1 MATLITQVSTQKA
14 NYASTFIYT
23 MNVSFNGI
31 EGDIQ
36 SAKIKVL
43 MPQTIKYTLGDIQ
56 KPVKQVLQDLVVGGT
71 LLTFDFGTII
81 DLGISARLSLGCQFK
96 QTANVGDIFQCEPQL
111 WINEV
116 LYTTSVVGVVTLQV
130 IPQFQISTAMIL
142 PTVSP
147 APGGTVVCTIDL
159 ENFGDKWA
167 EITNV
172 VITCPAPNGLTLD
185 DTFTVVG
192 KDKSGAPF
200 QDARAD
206 GIQGVIE
213 NNILTFNLPDY
224 RGYDYQIIYRAI
236 IDGTVPIGS
245 QITTNIPWTI
255 NTVDQIPGWNTITL
269 AAPIYHGTVSKYGPD
284 YTLPGEYI
292 NYELYMIND
301 GNQVL
306 THVYMVDDLPDQV
319 VCYKF
324 QTGTF
329 YIAAIKRYVNGVYNI
344 GYTTLNGA
352 NGTLGPFN
360 TDVNSVVDLTT
371 IIPTGDQLSS
381 LTWNLPVLGIGM
393 TQQVAPS
400 IDGIVRGDTTIGSR
414 ILNHFHLEWDTPT
427 GRATN
432 LSNQTVVVDN
442 FCMLAPKL
450 TEISPNTPVNP
461 GDIITYQ
468 FQVDC
473 TRSRL
478 ENPLIAAFLPP
489 TLELIG
495 VDNLTYT
502 DYFPNPPTLTDPPI
516 VVLPNFDNSG
526 NTLVKAAFGGAYSF
540 ACRQRSSIKFNVH
553 VRVVIGAK
561 GSTAVNV
568 LLNNTTNTGVI
579 PSGVEVY
586 KDTDDL
592 AQNGIRNQLYAQS
605 NTLSNVILF
614 FASAS
619 SNKKVKGALDTV
631 YSEEPT
637 VGRTI
642 EGGLIEYLLSIT
654 NVGNADLKSV
664 EIVDILPHLN
674 DMGVIETQTNR
685 LSEYVVY
692 NMNKVSAMITPLIP
706 GQPQPTLTVAYSQ
719 SYNPVRF
726 GNAFQTIGVDNDWSN
741 TIPPIATDLRSFKV
755 STKNTTLAPNQT
767 LTIKVQ
773 GVAPVGVVPDKI
785 AWNSFAAKVS
795 YIDLSGNTQYLLAV
809 EPEKVGVQI
818 IDLPPGIG
826 KIGGIVFIDKNENGV
841 YDAGDVGVNDIG
853 VMLYDERGKPLKA
866 IFTAPDVNGNPGY
879 YLFNN
884 LQIGK
889 YYIRFLID
897 EPEYK
902 FTVQKLAVEGGSKPY
917 PATGTTPLI
926 DLNLQNIQIGI
937 NAGMIKNTKND
948 RIDIA
953 LEINNSARK
962 TLRSVIYNQ
971 MLLGM
976 KLEDV
981 NKLIE
986 IE

>member
-14 NYASTFIYT
+14 SYASTFIYT

-56 KPVKQVLQDLVVGGT
+56 KPVKQVLQDPVVGGT

-200 QDARAD
+200 QDTRAD
-206 GIQGVIE
+206 GIQGIIE

-236 IDGTVPIGS
+236 IDDTVPIGS

-255 NTVDQIPGWNTITL
+255 NTVDQIPGWNMIRL
-269 AAPIYHGTVSKYGPD
+269 VAPIYHGTVSKYGPD

-292 NYELYMIND
+292 NYEIYMIND

-306 THVYMVDDLPDQV
+306 TNTQMTNELPDEV
-319 VCYKF
+319 VCYRF
-324 QTGTF
+324 QTGSF
-329 YIAAIKRYVNGVYNI
+329 YIAAINRYISGAYSI
-344 GYTTLNGA
+344 DYTTLNGA
-352 NGTLGPFN
+352 SGILGPFN
-360 TDVNSVVDLTT
+360 SDINTVVDLTT
-371 IIPTGDQLSS
+371 IIPQGDQLSS
-381 LTWNLPVLGIGM
+381 LNWNIAALAIGM
-393 TQQVAPS
+393 TQKVPPS
-400 IDGIVRGDTTIGSR
+400 IDGVVKGETPIGTR
-414 ILNHFHLEWDTPT
+414 MLNHLQLEWDTPT
-427 GRATN
+427 GRVADRT
-432 LSNQTVVVDN
+432 NQTVN
-442 FCMLAPKL
+442 IANLCILWPKI
-450 TEISPNTPVNP
+450 TEISPNTPVKP
-461 GDIITYQ
+461 GEMITYQ
-468 FQVDC
+468 FEVDC
-473 TRSRL
+473 SKSRL
-478 ENPLIAAFLPP
+478 ENPLIAAFIPP
-489 TLELIG
+489 NLEFVG
-495 VDNLTYT
+495 ADNLMYT
-502 DYFPNPPTLTDPPI
+502 DYFPNPPTLPTPSI
-516 VVLPNFDNSG
+516 VVLPNFKNSG
-526 NTLVKAAFGGAYSF
+526 NTLVKAAFSRENSF
-540 ACRQRSSIKFNVH
+540 VCRQRSSIKFNVYL
-553 VRVVIGAK
+553 RVAIGAR
-561 GSTAVNV
+561 GTAAMSI

-579 PSGVEVY
+579 SAGIDIY
-586 KDTDDL
+586 KDIDNL
-592 AQNGIRNQLYAQS
+592 SENGVRNELYARS
-605 NTLSNVILF
+605 NIISNAILF
-614 FASAS
+614 FASIA
-619 SNKKVKGALDTV
+619 SNKMVKGSLDRL
-631 YSEEPT
+631 YSEEPM

-664 EIVDILPHLN
+664 EVIDILPHIY
-674 DMGVIETQTNR
+674 DTGVIETQVNR

-926 DLNLQNIQIGI
+926 DLNVQNIQIGI

-948 RIDIA
+948 RMDIA